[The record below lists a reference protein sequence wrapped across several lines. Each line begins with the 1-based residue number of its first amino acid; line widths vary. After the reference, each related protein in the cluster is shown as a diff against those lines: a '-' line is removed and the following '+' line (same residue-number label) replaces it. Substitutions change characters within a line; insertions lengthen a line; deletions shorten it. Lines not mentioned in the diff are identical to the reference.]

1 MAELN
6 KEDTEFVNA
15 IIEGFDT
22 NNDKKLNK
30 EEFISLMSKTLI
42 I

>member
-1 MAELN
+1 MAELT
-6 KEDTEFVNA
+6 KEDTEFLNGV
-15 IIEGFDT
+15 IEGFDT